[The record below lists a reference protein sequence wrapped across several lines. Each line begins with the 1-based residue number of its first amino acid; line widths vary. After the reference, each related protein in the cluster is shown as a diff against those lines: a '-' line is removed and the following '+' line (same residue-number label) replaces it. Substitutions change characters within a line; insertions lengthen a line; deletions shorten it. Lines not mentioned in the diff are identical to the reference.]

1 MSAYQKSKERND
13 KQKETIVLNE
23 GKVEKRNGRR
33 TSEFDAVLDLISFD
47 AFVLLVLVNI
57 KKEPGGSKSSRYV
70 FYPQRNS
77 TEKLNSKQ
85 TAGTDKRTNERVGK
99 RTNERAKKETNERPT
114 HRPTDRPAEQS
125 VQHAYDVKFVP
136 GDCTVFFP

>member
-23 GKVEKRNGRR
+23 DKIEKRNGRR
-33 TSEFDAVLDLISFD
+33 TSEIDAVLDLISFD

-77 TEKLNSKQ
+77 TEKRNSKQ
-85 TAGTDKRTNERVGK
+85 TAGTDKRMNERVGK

-114 HRPTDRPAEQS
+114 HRPTDRPAEQT
-125 VQHAYDVKFVP
+125 VQHPYDVKFVP
-136 GDCTVFFP
+136 GDCMVFFP

>member
-1 MSAYQKSKERND
+1 M
-13 KQKETIVLNE
+13 LNE
-23 GKVEKRNGRR
+23 GKIEKRNGRR
-33 TSEFDAVLDLISFD
+33 TSKIDAVLDLISFD

-77 TEKLNSKQ
+77 TEKLNSTETLNSKQ

-99 RTNERAKKETNERPT
+99 RTNERVKKETNERPT
-114 HRPTDRPAEQS
+114 SRTNSTARIRRQIRLYGVLS
-125 VQHAYDVKFVP
+125 LVLVKY
-136 GDCTVFFP
+136 C